1 MTWETKKFNIA
12 DSSGSSLLA
21 MAITML
27 ALGFLT
33 TGGIYLYQN
42 YDTVVADQKSV
53 DYSRDIEE
61 ALKNFVAMEGRL
73 PCAAPLN
80 AAPDDSDF
88 GKEAAGPCEGG
99 ALASGT
105 YRMTGRDSMQVRV
118 GAVPVRTLNIPDK
131 MMMDGY
137 GRRYVYAIT
146 EKLATTGA
154 DVKTDEGAIYMNNQD
169 GHSISDQSGSIIYA
183 LMSPGDDVRGAFDE
197 QGKLIQACESGT
209 TAGSNCIFLDNPGSS
224 ATFVASTER
233 AFGVGANSFTHTFA
247 FLATPAAYKWHAD
260 SWGECLGVCFSGDQ
274 TRPVNCRD
282 YRNTIVDD
290 SFCSHTPKPI
300 DYRVLWFTTML
311 LGRRSLEKLY
321 SRGRILNH

>member
-1 MTWETKKFNIA
+1 MTWDQKKFNIS
-12 DSSGSSLLA
+12 DSKGSSLLA

-42 YDTVVADQKSV
+42 YDIITADQKSV
-53 DYSRDIEE
+53 DYSREVE
-61 ALKNFVAMEGRL
+61 AALKNFVAMEGRL

-80 AAPDDSDF
+80 AAPDDADF
-88 GKEAAGPCEGG
+88 GKEAPGPCEGA
-99 ALASGT
+99 ALADGT
-105 YRMTGRDSMQVRV
+105 YRMTGRAGMQVRV

-146 EKLATTGA
+146 EKLASPGA
-154 DVKTDEGAIYMNNQD
+154 DVKTDEGAIYLMTDD
-169 GHSISDQSGSIIYA
+169 GGGAQSISDQSGLIIYA
-183 LMSPGDDVRGAFDE
+183 LMSPGDDDRGAFDE

-209 TAGSNCIFLDNPGSS
+209 KAGNNCAFLDTPGSS
-224 ATFVASTER
+224 ATFVAYPKKS
-233 AFGVGANSFTHTFA
+233 FGIGSDSFTHTFA

-260 SWGECLGVCFSGDQ
+260 QWGECLGVCFSGNQ
-274 TRPVNCRD
+274 TRAVNCRD
-282 YRNTIVDD
+282 YRSAIVDD

-300 DYRVLWFTTML
+300 DARVCGLPPCYWDAGPWRNCTAGAGF
-311 LGRRSLEKLY
+311 
-321 SRGRILNH
+321 